1 MKVLLILVGL
11 IAVVTLW
18 MISHAADWDPS
29 WDEPL
34 WKEDDKDEP

>member
-1 MKVLLILVGL
+1 MKIFLIIIGLL
-11 IAVVTLW
+11 AVVCGW
-18 MISHAADWDPS
+18 MILHAMEWDPR